1 MRTTAARAVRARA
14 AARGF
19 ATSQLPTRP
28 LGRTGLEVTYPAL
41 GGCGFGADFY
51 GGVTEDVG
59 VQTVLTAVER
69 GINFV
74 DVRAMVA
81 EAASMEGRNLPCK

>member
-14 AARGF
+14 GRGF

-28 LGRTGLEVTYPAL
+28 LGRTGLEVTSPAL

-59 VQTVLTAVER
+59 VQATAELLIDHT
-69 GINFV
+69 G
-74 DVRAMVA
+74 
-81 EAASMEGRNLPCK
+81 P